1 MESGAYHG
9 WSFDENGKCQ
19 NIPQVTA
26 EAREKIVTNPR
37 CHLKSYTTIVE
48 KGVIWMWPWKED
60 AVELSTKDPSITPE
74 VMMKGIASDISTYT
88 RDLPYGWDTLTE

>member
-1 MESGAYHG
+1 
-9 WSFDENGKCQ
+9 
-19 NIPQVTA
+19 
-26 EAREKIVTNPR
+26 
-37 CHLKSYTTIVE
+37 
-48 KGVIWMWPWKED
+48 MWPWKED